1 MSSKKIAYNSIALY
15 TNMVVTMGVTLLGT
29 RFVLRA
35 LGSDDYAIY
44 ALIANIVAL
53 FSFLNVAMAGAT
65 QRFLSY
71 ALGKGN
77 GEELKEVFYNS
88 SIIHK
93 SIAALSAVLLLAAG
107 IPAIEFWLDIP
118 AAAHAKAIAV
128 LMCMTGSVVVVVNA
142 VPYEAAMNTHEDIT
156 AIAGINILEA
166 TLKLAASVAVL
177 YIPCHRLTTYAVLI
191 MCAALAAYLLKRTY
205 SRKRYAESHYRIH
218 RIKDYSLVK
227 KMTSFAGW
235 NLIGTGCSI
244 ARYQGAAVLLNGFFG
259 LMYNAAYGVAQQVNG
274 FLLFFAN
281 SAVRPMR
288 PHIVKN
294 EGAGRHEL
302 TIKYSIFT
310 SRITTLL
317 LTMAIIPLYTNMP
330 LILDI
335 WLDEVPLGALE
346 FCRGFLIITLIG
358 QLSIGQQIALESV
371 GKIKNQHLTVGIMH
385 ILPLPAAYFLYKMGF
400 PYYSIIYCVIAE
412 EVLCIFVRTLIAR
425 RDAAMPVKPFIT
437 GHLIPCTLCIA
448 VTLAAS
454 EGTASFIG
462 NEVAQLLTTTAVS
475 TLILAALSHKFC
487 LAQWEREKI
496 TSLLKGLAAKLHR

>member
-1 MSSKKIAYNSIALY
+1 MSSKKIAFNSIALY

-35 LGSDDYAIY
+35 LGSNDYAIY

-77 GEELKEVFYNS
+77 SEELKEVFYNS

-93 SIAALSAVLLLAAG
+93 SIAALSAVLLLG
-107 IPAIEFWLDIP
+107 VGVPAIEYWLEIP
-118 AAAHAKAIAV
+118 PVAHTKAIAV
-128 LMCMTGSVVVVVNA
+128 LICMIGSVVFVVSS
-142 VPYEAAMNTHEDIT
+142 VPYEAAMNTHEDIA

-166 TLKLAASVAVL
+166 TLKLAASMAVL
-177 YIPCHRLTTYAVLI
+177 YIPHHRLTIYAALI
-191 MCAALAAYLLKRTY
+191 MGAAFAAYLFKRTY

-244 ARYQGAAVLLNGFFG
+244 ARYQGAAVLLNNFFG

-288 PHIVKN
+288 PHIVKS
-294 EGAGRHEL
+294 EGAGQHDL

-317 LTMAIIPLYTNMP
+317 LAMAIIPLYTNMP

-335 WLDEVPLGALE
+335 WLDEVPTGALE

-385 ILPLPAAYFLYKMGF
+385 ILPLPAAYILYKLGQ
-400 PYYSIIYCVIAE
+400 PYYTIIYCVIIE
-412 EVLCIFVRTLIAR
+412 EILCIIVRTFIAR
-425 RDAAMPVKPFIT
+425 RDAKMPAKPFIT
-437 GHLIPCTLCIA
+437 GHLIPCALCIA
-448 VTLAAS
+448 ATLAAS
-454 EGTASFIG
+454 EGIATFIG
-462 NEVAQLLTTTAVS
+462 NEVTRLLVTTAASVI
-475 TLILAALSHKFC
+475 ILAVLSQKFC
-487 LAQWEREKI
+487 LARWEREKI
-496 TSLLKGLAAKLHR
+496 TSLIKSLAAKLHR